1 MTLKQKSDGIYL
13 DDSFDDVMFD
23 SLIFDC
29 DGVLIDITKSYD
41 QTIIT
46 TTKYILET
54 LAKITDSIDI
64 DFKIIDGFKST
75 GGFNDE
81 VDLTYA
87 AILSIIAAKKLKKDQ
102 TEFIFNVI
110 KNSDSTGIKSV
121 ENFLKKQIDI
131 SEIIDGFKSTG
142 GFNDE
147 VDLTYA
153 SILSI
158 IAAKK
163 LKKDQTE
170 FIFNVIKNSDSTGI
184 KSVEIFLKKQTDISV
199 IIDQLSYPGS
209 HKENILYQ
217 TFDQLFYGPELY
229 SKLFQNPSKFS
240 EPGLI
245 ENDDVIFND
254 NLSEKLQK
262 KFGKQISMVTGRGK
276 ESVRYSLKHL
286 LEKFDLTNSAF
297 LEDESRDLAKPNPQ
311 ALINS
316 ISGMNSKSCLYVGDS
331 MEDFLMAKKSTILGY
346 KTTFCGIIGTSKN
359 PQEKLKLFEQ
369 NEAILVLDSIE
380 LLPKVLNL
388 E

>member
-1 MTLKQKSDGIYL
+1 MTLKQKSEGIYL
-13 DDSFDDVMFD
+13 DDSFDDIMFD

-131 SEIIDGFKSTG
+131 SEIID
-142 GFNDE
+142 
-147 VDLTYA
+147 
-153 SILSI
+153 
-158 IAAKK
+158 
-163 LKKDQTE
+163 
-170 FIFNVIKNSDSTGI
+170 
-184 KSVEIFLKKQTDISV
+184 
-199 IIDQLSYPGS
+199 QLSYPGS

-217 TFDQLFYGPELY
+217 TFDQLFYGPKLY
-229 SKLFQNPSKFS
+229 SKLFQNSSKFS
-240 EPGLI
+240 DPGLI

-286 LEKFDLTNSAF
+286 LEKFDLKNSAF

>member
-1 MTLKQKSDGIYL
+1 MTLKQKLEGIYI
-13 DDSFDDVMFD
+13 DDSFNDIEID

-46 TTKYILET
+46 TAKYVLET
-54 LAKITDSIDI
+54 LANINDSIDI

-87 AILSIIAAKKLKKDQ
+87 AILSIVAAKKLKKDQ
-102 TEFIFNVI
+102 TEFIFTVI
-110 KNSDSTGIKSV
+110 ENTDSTGITSV
-121 ENFLKKQIDI
+121 ENFLKNQVDI
-131 SEIIDGFKSTG
+131 SKII
-142 GFNDE
+142 N
-147 VDLTYA
+147 
-153 SILSI
+153 
-158 IAAKK
+158 
-163 LKKDQTE
+163 
-170 FIFNVIKNSDSTGI
+170 
-184 KSVEIFLKKQTDISV
+184 
-199 IIDQLSYPGS
+199 QLSYPGP

-217 TFDQLFYGPELY
+217 IFDQLFYGPELY
-229 SKLFQNPSKFS
+229 LKLFKNNSKFS
-240 EPGLI
+240 NSGLI
-245 ENDDVIFND
+245 ENDDVILND
-254 NLSEKLQK
+254 ELCIKLQK

-276 ESVRYSLKHL
+276 ESVSYSLKNL
-286 LEKFDLTNSAF
+286 LEKFDLDNSVF

-311 ALINS
+311 ALVNS
-316 ISGMNSKSCLYVGDS
+316 INGMNSKSCLYVGDS
-331 MEDFLMAKKSTILGY
+331 MEDFIMAKKATILGN

-369 NEAILVLDSIE
+369 NGAILVLESVT